1 MTNFS
6 PKNMS
11 CISRD
16 ILQGNDDKI
25 SRPSAKFMIITSVE
39 YQKSLIFEVPEKYFM
54 SEKVE
59 A

>member
-1 MTNFS
+1 MINFS

-16 ILQGNDDKI
+16 ILQGHDDKI
-25 SRPSAKFMIITSVE
+25 SRPSAKFMIIKSVE
-39 YQKSLIFEVPEKYFM
+39 YQKSLIFEAPEKYFM